1 MEKKEGQNGP
11 DCVERLEE
19 KVNSFGGCAGIP

>member
-11 DCVERLEE
+11 
-19 KVNSFGGCAGIP
+19 